1 MKTGLLLTLF
11 GIVLTIQLGAQRN
24 CLSFSYQQT
33 ELRNDPSAGARMNS
47 IESFTRQSILSSQN
61 NIAARTGSNIIKIP
75 VVVHILYHLPDEKIS
90 DAQVQSQIN
99 ALNKCFRRQ
108 HADSSNTPSRFK
120 PVAADCEIEFQL
132 ANSDP
137 RKRYTS
143 GITRKYTPIQRWE
156 SNDKMKFSAEMGD
169 DAWDP
174 KSYLNI
180 WVCNLE
186 QVAGYSSM
194 MGGAEN
200 KDGVVIGFS
209 AFGTNNSGSG
219 YNMGKTA
226 VHEVGHWLGLK
237 HLWGDTDCGDDGVAD
252 TPRQAWYNIEC
263 PSGIQI
269 SCNNGQNG
277 DMYMNYMDFT
287 SDACMNLFT
296 LGQKARMRALF
307 EKGAVR
313 NPLLTSKGLNAPMI
327 FESPLPEDDP
337 KWLQPRLFPNPAISE
352 LQIDLS
358 YDIRWVGK
366 TIFITN
372 LNGQSVMNV
381 AITSKIQ
388 RIDISKLKP
397 GLYFLAAKKDDGESM
412 KQKFIK
418 L

>member
-1 MKTGLLLTLF
+1 MKTGLFFTLF
-11 GIVLTIQLGAQRN
+11 GMLLTFQLGAQRN

-33 ELRNDPSAGARMNS
+33 ALRSDPSAAAKMNS
-47 IESFTRQSILSSQN
+47 IESFARQSILSSQN
-61 NIAARTGSNIIKIP
+61 NSAARGGSTVIKIP
-75 VVVHILYHLPDEKIS
+75 VVVHILYHLPTEKIS

-99 ALNKCFRRQ
+99 ALNKCFRRLN
-108 HADSSNTPSRFK
+108 ADSIKTPARFK
-120 PVAADCEIEFQL
+120 QFAADCEIEFQL
-132 ANSDP
+132 ATSDP

-143 GITRKYTPIQRWE
+143 GIIRKYTPILRWE
-156 SNDKMKFSAEMGD
+156 SDDKMKFSAQMGD

-186 QVAGYSSM
+186 QLAGYSSIL
-194 MGGAEN
+194 GGTEN
-200 KDGVVIGFS
+200 KDGVVIGFP
-209 AFGTNNSGSG
+209 AFGTNNSTTG
-219 YNMGKTA
+219 YDMGKTA

-237 HLWGDTDCGDDGVAD
+237 HLWGDTDCGDDGVSD

-263 PSGIQI
+263 PSGILI
-269 SCNNGQNG
+269 SCNNGLQG

-296 LGQKARMRALF
+296 LGQKARMRVMF
-307 EKGAVR
+307 EPGGIR
-313 NPLLTSKGLNAPMI
+313 NSLLSSKGLNAPMI
-327 FESPLPEDDP
+327 FESPLPEEDP
-337 KWLQPRLFPNPAISE
+337 KWLQPRLFPNPANAE
-352 LQIDLS
+352 LQLDLS

-412 KQKFIK
+412 KQRIIK